1 MAAKYYENAKK
12 PFTSLNTIVAML
24 FSSIIKLFSF
34 FCLGIFSKQNIEC
47 KMKLTCL
54 SLVC

>member
-12 PFTSLNTIVAML
+12 PFTSFNTIVAML